1 MNEDDDP
8 AAVGVLLHNVLRDF
22 YAPAVGKT
30 VRRDAQSGDPE
41 LAVPRR
47 KSLARPVPH
56 GPRRL
61 GLEAALPPESAAMLS
76 VTGPERLGLFLRAQ
90 PEQTEV
96 LSLEEEYDAE
106 IRVGGR
112 IRRLTGNLDRVDW
125 ARTGRPPE
133 GAIDEGAVILDYKTA
148 AQGAAPGHLGR
159 RRLLGCAG
167 SGKSRR
173 SRFRARPRT

>member
-1 MNEDDDP
+1 M
-8 AAVGVLLHNVLRDF
+8 
-22 YAPAVGKT
+22 GKT
-30 VRRDAQSGDPE
+30 VRRDAQSAIPSWPFLDE
-41 LAVPRR
+41 KALRALFRTALDA
-47 KSLARPVPH
+47 S
-56 GPRRL
+56 

-76 VTGPERLGLFLRAQ
+76 VTGPERLGMFLRAQ

-125 ARTGRPPE
+125 REQEDPGRR
-133 GAIDEGAVILDYKTA
+133 DRRRAVILDYKTA
-148 AQGAAPGHLGR
+148 ASRRCARTSGPTTPFGA
-159 RRLLGCAG
+159 AG